1 MILSYTNTNLVK
13 NYLLEAL
20 PSQSNIMNQSIKLV
34 NTDYISFF
42 KGAISSDDFF
52 VKSNQAASHIRKTQK
67 ILSDTHN
74 FSSIPVI
81 EDSVVV
87 ASDSSLGTVYT
98 ENSDYIIDYTQG
110 NLNIKSSGLIE
121 TNQNITIWYKN
132 FTIYSPNID
141 YLINYELGQIK
152 RIATGNIAD
161 GESVYL
167 DYSPVSVVYDETIIE
182 NAVASANGLIESE
195 VDPSGSF
202 GSDRTLQTAATYKAL
217 EIICQAAAV
226 RDMAKS
232 YDNNKNVSVWI
243 KLAEMFQNNSETLIK
258 KFRPPFEQLNSPT
271 HG

>member
-1 MILSYTNTNLVK
+1 MSYTNINLVR
-13 NYLLEAL
+13 NYLLETL
-20 PSQSNIMNQSIKLV
+20 PNQSKIMNQSIKLTG
-34 NTDYISFF
+34 TDYISFF
-42 KGAISSDDFF
+42 KGTISSDDFY
-52 VKSNQAASHIRKTQK
+52 VKSNQAVNHIRKTQK
-67 ILSDTHN
+67 VLSDTHN
-74 FSSIPVI
+74 FSSVPVI
-81 EDSVVV
+81 ESSVVV

-110 NLNIKSSGLIE
+110 NLNFKSSGLIE
-121 TNQNITIWYKN
+121 TNQYITIWYKN
-132 FTIYSPNID
+132 FTIYVLNVD
-141 YLINYELGQIK
+141 YSINTDLGQIK
-152 RIATGNIAD
+152 RIATGDIAD
-161 GESVYL
+161 GESVCL
-167 DYSPVSVVYDETIIE
+167 DYSPVSTVYDETIIE

-195 VDPSGSF
+195 VDSSGSF

-243 KLAEMFQNNSETLIK
+243 KLAEMFQKNSEALIK